1 MASELSTT
9 SMGLSSHVLPEKKE
23 KKDQELF
30 EEEKKETDFEF
41 LLLCSHKKNEKRCK
55 SGNLQG
61 DKCQYPT
68 SMLIFIQTS
77 DDCVHASA
85 INENY
90 KILITFMPTC

>member
-1 MASELSTT
+1 MILNFFFY
-9 SMGLSSHVLPEKKE
+9 VVI
-23 KKDQELF
+23 
-30 EEEKKETDFEF
+30 
-41 LLLCSHKKNEKRCK
+41 KKNEKRCK
-55 SGNLQG
+55 LGNLQG

>member
-41 LLLCSHKKNEKRCK
+41 LLLCSHKKK
-55 SGNLQG
+55 
-61 DKCQYPT
+61 
-68 SMLIFIQTS
+68 
-77 DDCVHASA
+77 
-85 INENY
+85 
-90 KILITFMPTC
+90 